1 MILEPGRD
9 REVSILDR
17 VEIQTRR
24 SALTEKVQREVTETV
39 VLRDKEVV
47 AVVSEGDP
55 LEYVL
60 ELSADELVELRDRLR
75 PIFESRPALRS
86 LLDALIQYRRQRRRR
101 NNHQKI
107 EGR

>member
-1 MILEPGRD
+1 MICEPRCG

-47 AVVSEGDP
+47 AVLSEGDP

-60 ELSADELVELRDRLR
+60 ELSTDELVEVRDKLR
-75 PIFESRPALRS
+75 PILKSRPGLHS
-86 LLDALIQYRRQRRRR
+86 LLDALIQYRRQRQGR
-101 NNHQKI
+101 NSHRTI
-107 EGR
+107 RGR

>member
-1 MILEPGRD
+1 MILEPRRG

-24 SALTEKVQREVTETV
+24 SALTEKVRREVKETV

-60 ELSADELVELRDRLR
+60 ELSADELVELRDKLR
-75 PIFESRPALRS
+75 PILESRPALRS